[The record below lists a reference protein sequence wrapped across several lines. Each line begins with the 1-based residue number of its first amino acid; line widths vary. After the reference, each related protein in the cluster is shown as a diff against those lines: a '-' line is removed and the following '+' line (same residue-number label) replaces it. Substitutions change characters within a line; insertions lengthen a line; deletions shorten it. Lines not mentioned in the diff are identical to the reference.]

1 MAQQSK
7 PDLHSTG
14 VQLPEQWIETLDEMA
29 EDHETTRS
37 AVIRAAI
44 DMGLRARK
52 YDEAFELVPEQH
64 ERETVAD
71 LAKEGRLQSHIK

>member
-1 MAQQSK
+1 MSQQSK

-14 VQLPEQWIETLDEMA
+14 VQLPEDWIDTLDRIA
-29 EDHETTRS
+29 EEHETSRS

-71 LAKEGRLQSHIK
+71 LAKDGRLHSYIK